1 MRYKHY
7 SFPASESNSQLFTE
21 VTCHLTHTDFKDEH
35 SQTLE
40 ITKMAMIDQEVQ
52 TEDIVEE
59 DSFDIKKK
67 HTDNFQIHSCPNL
80 NLLQNNLNNVLAD
93 ESRETSSEENI
104 NFDLDQLKYCLET
117 DIVDDFVML

>member
-1 MRYKHY
+1 
-7 SFPASESNSQLFTE
+7 
-21 VTCHLTHTDFKDEH
+21 
-35 SQTLE
+35 
-40 ITKMAMIDQEVQ
+40 MAMIDQEVQ
-52 TEDIVEE
+52 TEDIMDE
-59 DSFDIKKK
+59 DSFNIKKK
-67 HTDNFQIHSCPNL
+67 DTDNSQIHSCPNL